1 MDQNSYSRIS
11 GYAYS
16 QVTDAWICM
25 PGMIMV
31 ENLNLL
37 LDSRAA
43 SSKKAAKYLVSRG
56 GIGNMHSMLL
66 YPRVF

>member
-1 MDQNSYSRIS
+1 MS
-11 GYAYS
+11 GL
-16 QVTDAWICM
+16 I
-25 PGMIMV
+25 IMV